1 MIIGQFCETYP
12 PALDG
17 VGRVMLA
24 YCQTLS
30 RMGHRCL
37 YIAPRDAAATSV
49 PGLEA
54 LLYPS
59 MPIPGEP
66 YRVGVPALGRA
77 FRQAARTVPFDVVH
91 AHTPFLAGRAARR
104 IARRRKI
111 PLVATFHSKYYDDF
125 YRATHSRRLSLW
137 ALKYVVSFYNT
148 CDEVWAVNDKT
159 ADVLRQYGY
168 QGPIVTMPN
177 GTDPQSVD
185 EETYRRALSCW
196 PLREGVP
203 TLLFVGQMDMKKN
216 PHLVL
221 RACALLRDQ
230 GEDFQLVMAGAGQ
243 DLERLKALAASLNL
257 QDRVLF
263 TGFVGDREEI
273 LSLYRRADL
282 LVFPSVYDNAPMV
295 VREAAA
301 MGTPALLVR
310 GSCSAEGVTHG
321 DNGFLCEADPASI
334 ASGIMEALPRAARAG
349 ARARDTIPIP
359 WALLMEQVLERYRRL
374 IARHAERSPA

>member
-30 RMGHRCL
+30 SMGHRCL

-49 PGLEA
+49 PGLET

-66 YRVGVPALGRA
+66 YRVGIPALGRD
-77 FRQAARTVPFDVVH
+77 FRRAARSVPFDVVH

-104 IARRRKI
+104 IARRRRI
-111 PLVATFHSKYYDDF
+111 PLVATFHSKYYEDF
-125 YRATHSRRLSLW
+125 YRVTHSRRLSLW

-168 QGPIVTMPN
+168 RGPIITMPN
-177 GTDPQSVD
+177 GTDPQSVSD
-185 EETYRRALSCW
+185 ESYRRVLARWS
-196 PLREGVP
+196 LRDGVS
-203 TLLFVGQMDMKKN
+203 TLLFVGQMDFKKN
-216 PHLVL
+216 PHLIL

-334 ASGIMEALPRAARAG
+334 ASGIMEALPRAAHAG

>member
-49 PGLEA
+49 PGLET

-66 YRVGVPALGRA
+66 YRVGIPALGRD
-77 FRQAARTVPFDVVH
+77 FRRAARSVPFDVVH

-104 IARRRKI
+104 IARRRRI
-111 PLVATFHSKYYDDF
+111 PLVATFHSKYYEDF
-125 YRATHSRRLSLW
+125 YRVTHSRRLSLW

-168 QGPIVTMPN
+168 RGPIITMPN
-177 GTDPQSVD
+177 GTDPQSVSD
-185 EETYRRALSCW
+185 ETYRRVLARWS
-196 PLREGVP
+196 LRDGVS
-203 TLLFVGQMDMKKN
+203 TLLFVGQMDFKKN
-216 PHLVL
+216 PHLIL

-263 TGFVGDREEI
+263 TGFVADREEI